1 MPDERND
8 PARATVL
15 QTLCELEQTLQR
27 GGAHAPEADID
38 ALLEATFREIG
49 ASGRQY
55 TRESALTVLRER
67 YGARSTRTADGEIS
81 ELRCEAL
88 AKDVFLLTYLLKEPG
103 RSTRR
108 ASLWRRHGTQW
119 KILYHQGT
127 PLRGHDGDD

>member
-8 PARATVL
+8 PVPATLV
-15 QTLCELEQTLQR
+15 QTLRELEQTLQFSSVND
-27 GGAHAPEADID
+27 AAAEID
-38 ALLEATFREIG
+38 ALLDASFQEIG

-55 TRESALTVLRER
+55 TRESALAVLRKR
-67 YGARSTRTADGEIS
+67 PGPRSAHTIHGEMS
-81 ELRCEAL
+81 DLRCDAL
-88 AKDVFLLTYLLKEPG
+88 ATDIFLLTYLLREPG

-127 PLRGHDGDD
+127 PLRSPDGDC